1 LRIEDALRGIEDLRL
16 RDGSEIRERTFRFA
30 CDVVALHDDLVKR
43 GPSARDMSRQLMRAA
58 TSIGANLEE
67 ADAGQSRPDF
77 ISKCTIS
84 LKEAREAL
92 YWLRLLRATDKIE
105 STADP
110 LIHECDRIVAVLT
123 TIVKKTKG
131 EG

>member
-1 LRIEDALRGIEDLRL
+1 MRSN
-16 RDGSEIRERTFRFA
+16 DGREIRERVFRFA
-30 CDVVALHDDLVKR
+30 CEVVVLHDLLATR
-43 GPSARDMSRQLMRAA
+43 GSSARDMSRQLMRAA

-77 ISKCTIS
+77 VSKCTIA

-92 YWLRLLRATDKIE
+92 YWLRLLRATSKLDAH
-105 STADP
+105 ADA

-123 TIVKKTKG
+123 AIVRKTKG
-131 EG
+131 DA